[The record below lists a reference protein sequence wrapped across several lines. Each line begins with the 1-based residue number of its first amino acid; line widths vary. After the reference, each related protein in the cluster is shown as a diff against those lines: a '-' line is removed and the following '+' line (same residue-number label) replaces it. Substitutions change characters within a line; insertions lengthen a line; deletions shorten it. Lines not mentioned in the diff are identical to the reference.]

1 MPPTSALKDT
11 PRAGR
16 TPYCSNLPIIHIS
29 TCEVFAYAMG
39 VKIGPVIRRLR
50 ERHRLTQ
57 QDLVDY
63 ARLDRSSSYISAVE
77 GGRTSP
83 TLAELE
89 AIAQVFRTT
98 AIGLIQEAQ
107 EDASDLS
114 VKEKLTAEA
123 LFEQLS
129 PESRSLALDFM
140 AMLRERERRQEQT
153 RDGK

>member
-1 MPPTSALKDT
+1 
-11 PRAGR
+11 
-16 TPYCSNLPIIHIS
+16 
-29 TCEVFAYAMG
+29 MG

-63 ARLDRSSSYISAVE
+63 ARLDRSSSYISAIE

-98 AIGLIQEAQ
+98 AVGLIQEAQ
-107 EDASDLS
+107 EDASNLS
-114 VKEKLTAEA
+114 VREKLTAEA

-129 PESRSLALDFM
+129 ESNRSLVLDFM
-140 AMLRERERRQEQT
+140 AMLREREARQKQAGGE
-153 RDGK
+153 K